1 LSAIVFRISEWG
13 ITPNRAAVLGGNVL
27 ILIHLILVT
36 VQLFKLALKKDEI
49 TGVGK
54 AISVY
59 LPVYVLWTIVVTFL
73 FPMFF
78 GFR

>member
-1 LSAIVFRISEWG
+1 LFRISEWG

-27 ILIHLILVT
+27 ILINLLLVT
-36 VQLFKLALKKDEI
+36 AQLFRVLSKKADI

-54 AISVY
+54 TIAFY
-59 LPVYVLWTIVVTFL
+59 LPIYCLWAMIVAFL
-73 FPMFF
+73 FPFLF